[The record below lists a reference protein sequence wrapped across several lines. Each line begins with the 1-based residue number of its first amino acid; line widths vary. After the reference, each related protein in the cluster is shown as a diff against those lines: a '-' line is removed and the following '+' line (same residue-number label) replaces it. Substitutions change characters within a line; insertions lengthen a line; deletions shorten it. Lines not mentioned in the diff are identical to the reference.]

1 MFKILK
7 KKKCTLIINY
17 LKRIIKCSYCIDIQ
31 YNLVPLKDYER
42 MKRPAHYLWMLVVIS
57 IYRI

>member
-7 KKKCTLIINY
+7 KKKCTQLINY

-31 YNLVPLKDYER
+31 YNLVPLKER
-42 MKRPAHYLWMLVVIS
+42 MKRPVHSLWMLVVIS